1 MTDAAAKNT
10 ATTDGANNGGTEKAD
25 TEKRGRNGGKEKD
38 VQGKRG
44 RNKNRPRDDRPAQKD
59 TLCPHVSEGR
69 ACNFGERW
77 VGWWVGAYREARS
90 KGEYV
95 FCEIGIGICGVARR
109 ALHGQGRRCFRVA
122 FNSPVGLRRRVGAQQ
137 QTESLTTP
145 LSWQCVKKGGE
156 RSGPGLRY
164 CCTEP

>member
-77 VGWWVGAYREARS
+77 VGWGGLRPIARH
-90 KGEYV
+90 V
-95 FCEIGIGICGVARR
+95 RR
-109 ALHGQGRRCFRVA
+109 ANTFFAKSVSVFVAWPDVPCTGRDAGASV
-122 FNSPVGLRRRVGAQQ
+122 LRSTRLLVYDAEWGPSSKRRA
-137 QTESLTTP
+137 
-145 LSWQCVKKGGE
+145 
-156 RSGPGLRY
+156 
-164 CCTEP
+164 

>member
-10 ATTDGANNGGTEKAD
+10 ATTDGANNGGTEKAG
-25 TEKRGRNGGKEKD
+25 TEKRGSNGGGKEKD

-77 VGWWVGAYREARS
+77 VGLWVGAYRE
-90 KGEYV
+90 V
-95 FCEIGIGICGVARR
+95 
-109 ALHGQGRRCFRVA
+109 
-122 FNSPVGLRRRVGAQQ
+122 
-137 QTESLTTP
+137 
-145 LSWQCVKKGGE
+145 W
-156 RSGPGLRY
+156 
-164 CCTEP
+164 